1 MERIPR
7 PELPDSA
14 EPGSIERARNTVDM
28 EEYHGIESHRSIIRE
43 GKESK
48 KTEEV
53 TSPGVE
59 RGIQGASAVAVT
71 LGY

>member
-1 MERIPR
+1 
-7 PELPDSA
+7 
-14 EPGSIERARNTVDM
+14 M